1 MVALSRMNDALLQHH
16 SLRDSRSSPL
26 GGLRQSRGL
35 FYLYIPDFIRHNC
48 SRNSGHIGILA
59 NRALRL
65 QSRFI
70 FMLNEYLWHTGWVF
84 EEVTRP
90 RKILWGCQITS
101 TFMEIRRTGGL
112 HLASYS
118 NQMLF
123 LFFLPSLSLY
133 PPICLCLSLSIIW
146 IWIYIF
152 YSIQSKLVFTII
164 ISFF

>member
-1 MVALSRMNDALLQHH
+1 MVALLRMNVALLQHH
-16 SLRDSRSSPL
+16 SLHDSRSSPL

-48 SRNSGHIGILA
+48 SRGRNSGHIGILA
-59 NRALRL
+59 TRALRL

-118 NQMLF
+118 NQMF
-123 LFFLPSLSLY
+123 FVLFFYHPSLST
-133 PPICLCLSLSIIW
+133 PHLSL
-146 IWIYIF
+146 F
-152 YSIQSKLVFTII
+152 
-164 ISFF
+164 ISLNNLNMNLHILFNTK

>member
-1 MVALSRMNDALLQHH
+1 MMVALLRMNDALLQHH

-48 SRNSGHIGILA
+48 SRGRNSGHIGILA
-59 NRALRL
+59 TRALRL

-118 NQMLF
+118 NQMLLF
-123 LFFLPSLSLY
+123 LFFYHPSLST
-133 PPICLCLSLSIIW
+133 PHLSL
-146 IWIYIF
+146 F
-152 YSIQSKLVFTII
+152 
-164 ISFF
+164 ISQ